1 MLNKKNYLKKLI
13 ALSICLSMIL
23 GPCLPLPALVSADNV
38 VALASEPQQD
48 ASVPEGYTGIYTIYD
63 LYNIR
68 SNPSGNYIL
77 MNDIDLSETA
87 QGQAWDSGN
96 GWLPIDS
103 FSGILDGN
111 GYSIK
116 NMHLYGN
123 LRNGGFINENKGTVM
138 NIRFDDV
145 DVDISDTEYYGTIC
159 AMYSSGTITHC
170 GVTGSIK
177 VKGRNTNV
185 LIYIGGLVGNS
196 FENCI
201 SYSWNA
207 AHIDTEDTYNVVS
220 MSHSNCFTGGITG
233 YISNSADYYIYS
245 IEECY
250 NSGKI
255 SGNGIRGGITGCVNG
270 KCYQTKCCN
279 FEDGGLNGND
289 SKKVY
294 NMYAWYLYPFTF
306 GYTGHIVHEVKGLY
320 TESFKDQANF
330 TNLDFSESGE
340 WEMAPDG
347 SRPQLK
353 NPREITVTEME
364 ITRMPPKTSYY
375 AGDEI
380 VAMGEVSVVCSNGNT
395 GKATITKDMLSGYDM
410 NKVGKQTVT
419 VSYMGGTAYFDITVN
434 PVKAT
439 GISLNKTT
447 LKMNKG
453 QTDST
458 LEATITP
465 ANVTD
470 KTVKWRSSNTN
481 IATID
486 ENGVIR
492 AVDKGTVNITAET
505 ENGKTAV
512 CVVTISNPAQ
522 SIALEDISL
531 HVGGSKTLA
540 PTINPADTT
549 STLSWSSSNTSV
561 ATVDNAGKVTAV
573 APGVAQ
579 IRVDT
584 SDGPYAVCTVDV
596 DAPAR
601 TITLSKK
608 SKVMVDGE
616 DVVLDVTI
624 DPDNTT
630 DIITCYS
637 SDDNVAEATLI
648 YENERVFDASTQSM
662 VTVPKVTGV
671 QISAKKKGT
680 AVVTVQSSNGKNAV
694 CNVTVKQSIS
704 SLNMPETDIRLKIGK
719 LADITLEVTPEQHD
733 DKITWTS
740 SDPETVSV
748 TATGRVKALQR
759 GSATITATTQR
770 GITASC
776 TVTAYEIKV
785 QSRKAPTCTES
796 GNKKYYYQLSDTI
809 IGYFEDAACTQE
821 ISLNDTVL
829 EALGHKYVEST
840 IPATCTEEGYVVCKC
855 SRCGDDYISSEIP
868 ALGHDYGQ
876 KTVAK
881 KATPSAVGKEEEICE
896 RCGLLKESTIA
907 RPSTMTLSET
917 SYYADGTVKK
927 PAVTVKDTSGNV
939 ISPVNYSVTYSN
951 NVNAGTAKVVV
962 TFKGERYEGTLN
974 KTFTIKT
981 LTELSGKCGEYTTY
995 KLNLTTG
1002 IMTISGYGDM
1012 EDYKYSTR
1020 TPWFKY
1026 RDKIKKVTIGSDV
1039 TRIGTNTFYGC
1050 TNLTEVT
1057 GCLNVESI
1065 GINTFRNCP
1074 VLTKV
1079 AGCSYVT
1086 LVEQY
1091 AFCGSNKFATIGSTA
1106 GTVNL
1111 PLCTKIG
1118 GYTFYECKGIKKL
1131 VTSTEMAY
1139 IGTRSFSN
1147 CTALTAVTV
1156 GSSCKTIG
1164 SYAFCGNTSLT
1175 TVNGCAG
1182 LTGIGDFA
1190 FYNNGKLTSVAGC
1203 TKVVN
1208 IGKSIFRNCTT
1219 LTKVGATAGQINFAA
1234 AKSVGEYAF
1243 SGCKAAIYIS
1253 LGTNLTTIGQYA
1265 FQNDSALSSLY
1276 IRSSNL
1282 TSVGGNAFKGI
1293 KSTAVI
1299 YVPYA
1304 KVSTYKNG
1312 VFKGKGQGNGVSYKA
1327 IPGTQPSTPS
1337 TPTLTQAQKNFNKVK
1352 DYLLKN
1358 GTYNSTTGDYIIS
1371 KMYVTSSGNA
1381 MAMCTYSP
1389 KDNDIVVGYT
1399 ITTCDAYS
1407 MIIII
1412 PYKDLSDTSFAITS
1426 DTISEILVY
1435 GYINLS
1441 NSEFSIIDYY
1451 EYGGTYSSASNL
1463 VKKSYNLLITTCGPL
1478 MTENGL
1484 SLSYLG
1490 FK

>member
-48 ASVPEGYTGIYTIYD
+48 QSVPEGYTGIYTIYD

-96 GWLPIDS
+96 GWLPINS

-159 AMYSSGTITHC
+159 AMYSSGIITHC

-177 VKGRNTNV
+177 VKGRNDTTAYV
-185 LIYIGGLVGNS
+185 GGLIGKS
-196 FENCI
+196 LDSKI
-201 SYSWNA
+201 LYSWNA
-207 AHIDTEDTYNVVS
+207 TDIYSVKG
-220 MSHSNCFTGGITG
+220 SNGKCYTGGIVG
-233 YISNSADYYIYS
+233 YNYHNYYSDYRCLCS
-245 IEECY
+245 IQSCY
-250 NSGKI
+250 NSGKL
-255 SGNGIRGGITGCVNG
+255 SGNATRGGITGCG
-270 KCYQTKCCN
+270 YYCYHAYCCS
-279 FEDGGLNGND
+279 FEDGKIHGDEDGD
-289 SKKVY
+289 S
-294 NMYAWYLYPFTF
+294 YAVRSYILSNSAF
-306 GYTGHIVHEVKGLY
+306 GYCFGNGDDTIKAL
-320 TESFKDQANF
+320 TADQFKDQANF
-330 TNLDFSESGE
+330 TNLDFSESGA

-419 VSYMGGTAYFDITVN
+419 VSYMGGTAYFDITVS

-470 KTVKWRSSNTN
+470 KTVTWRSSNTN

-531 HVGGSKTLA
+531 HVGESKTLV

-549 STLSWSSSNTSV
+549 STLLWSSSNTSV

-596 DAPAR
+596 DAPAK

-704 SLNMPETDIRLKIGK
+704 SLNMPETDIRLKVGK

-748 TATGRVKALQR
+748 TAAGRVKALQR

-785 QSRKAPTCTES
+785 ESRKAPTCTES

-881 KATPSAVGKEEEICE
+881 KATPSAAGKEEEICE

-917 SYYADGTVKK
+917 SYYADGTAKK

-1147 CTALTAVTV
+1147 CTALTTVTV

-1243 SGCKAAIYIS
+1243 SGCKAAKYIS

-1265 FQNDSALSSLY
+1265 FQNDSALASLY

-1299 YVPYA
+1299 YVPYS
-1304 KVSTYKNG
+1304 KLSTYKTG
-1312 VFKGKGQGNGVSYKA
+1312 VLKGKGQGSGVTYKA
-1327 IPGTQPSTPS
+1327 IPGTQPS

-1358 GTYNSTTGDYIIS
+1358 GTYNSKTGNYSIS
-1371 KMYVTSSGNA
+1371 KLYVISSGNA

-1399 ITTCDAYS
+1399 LTTSDTYS

-1463 VKKSYNLLITTCGPL
+1463 VKTSYNLLITTCGPL